1 MKKKRRPAA
10 IQKIILDPI
19 RELSDSGRLTGM
31 LLISAMLL
39 SILFS
44 NSDYGANYI
53 QLWQQKI
60 GFSFLHKTIEHWI
73 NDGLMALFFF
83 LVGLEIK
90 RELLV
95 GELANPRQ
103 ALLPIFAALGGM
115 VFPALIFFIF
125 NHRSAENMSGWAI
138 PTATDIAFSLGILSL
153 LGKRVPV
160 SLKVFLTA
168 LAIIDDLAA
177 ILIIAVF
184 YTKELQTG
192 MLMYAGLF
200 VLVLLALDRFR
211 NRFLFLYI
219 ITGTGLWYFVLKSGV
234 HPTIAGVIT
243 AFLIPR
249 ELIGKME
256 HALVKPVNY
265 IILPLFAL
273 ANTAIPLSL
282 ESSGNALF
290 SNLSLGIVSG
300 LFLGKPIGIFLMA
313 FLSVRSGIAVLPDGS
328 NQVQLFG
335 TGLLAGI
342 GFTMSVFIASL
353 SFDPGETLNLAKLAI
368 IGGSTCAAFT
378 GALLL
383 WFAGNKNHKKI
394 FEKTER

>member
-1 MKKKRRPAA
+1 MKQKRLPVT
-10 IQKIILDPI
+10 IQKMIVDPI
-19 RELSDSGRLTGM
+19 RELSESGRLTGM
-31 LLISAMLL
+31 MLISATLL
-39 SILFS
+39 SILLS

-53 QLWQQKI
+53 HLWQQKI
-60 GFSFLHKTIEHWI
+60 GFSFLNKTIEHWI
-73 NDGLMALFFF
+73 NDGLMVLFFF

-115 VFPALIFFIF
+115 VVPALIFFVF
-125 NHRSAENMSGWAI
+125 NQSSPENMKGWAI

-184 YTKELQTG
+184 YTRGLQME

-200 VLVLLALDRFR
+200 ILILLALDRFR
-211 NRFLFLYI
+211 NRFLFLYM
-219 ITGTGLWYFVLKSGV
+219 ITGAGLWYFVMKSGI

-249 ELIGKME
+249 EFTGKME
-256 HALVKPVNY
+256 HTLVKPVNY
-265 IILPLFAL
+265 IVLPLFAL

-282 ESSGNALF
+282 DSTGSALF
-290 SNLSLGIVSG
+290 STLSLGIVFG
-300 LFLGKPIGIFLMA
+300 LFLGKPIGILLMTLLA
-313 FLSVRSGIAVLPDGS
+313 VHSGVAVLPDRS
-328 NQVQLFG
+328 NRVQLLG
-335 TGLLAGI
+335 VGLLAGV
-342 GFTMSVFIASL
+342 GFTMSIFIASL
-353 SFDPGETLNLAKLAI
+353 SFVSGVTLNLAKLAI
-368 IGGSTCAAFT
+368 IGGSVCAAGA
-378 GALLL
+378 GALIL
-383 WFAGNKNHKKI
+383 WMAGTRKG
-394 FEKTER
+394 